1 MPTPKESPLRADPKN
16 YARKLKD
23 VLLGELPIGLDD
35 TFLSALVHSGSHSE
49 SISRHADFV
58 EQLDE
63 YAGWGQLTIVGNR
76 YRSNLQQHVLANK
89 SAGTLVLLMREPRNA
104 ADPNAVACL
113 MTRQIDPGN
122 SQSGFTWVHVGYL
135 PQNTA
140 AGLAPLWP
148 IENGLPM
155 VVHATLRE
163 SKQKRMQK
171 GIVELSAYSEN
182 YSSTVFAR
190 DLSMFL

>member
-1 MPTPKESPLRADPKN
+1 MPAPEESPLRADPTN

-23 VLLGELPIGLDD
+23 VLLGKLPIGLDD
-35 TFLSALVHSGSHSE
+35 TFLSALVHTGSHSE

-76 YRSNLQQHVLANK
+76 YRSNLQQRVLSNK

-122 SQSGFTWVHVGYL
+122 SQAGFTWVHVGYL
-135 PQNTA
+135 PENTA
-140 AGLAPLWP
+140 AGLAPIWP
-148 IENGLPM
+148 VENGLPM
-155 VVHATLRE
+155 VVHATLKE
-163 SKQKRMQK
+163 SKSKRQQN
-171 GIVELSAYSEN
+171 GIVHLAVYAEEYTSRIS
-182 YSSTVFAR
+182 AR
-190 DLSMFL
+190 DLSLFL